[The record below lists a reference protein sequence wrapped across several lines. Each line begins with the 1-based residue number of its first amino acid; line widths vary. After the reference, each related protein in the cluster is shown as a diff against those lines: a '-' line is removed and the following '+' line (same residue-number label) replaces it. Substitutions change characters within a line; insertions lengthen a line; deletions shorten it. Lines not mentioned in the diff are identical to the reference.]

1 MIVRVM
7 TRPGNILR
15 KPGPKRVR
23 LTDTDEQ
30 TMAGLSGTPEKVAQR
45 SPADYFGDQPE
56 EVELTSW
63 VERMIRRGALIVAP
77 SSEPKSSKP
86 LARGDKPVPL
96 TE

>member
-1 MIVRVM
+1 MNVRVM
-7 TRPGNILR
+7 TRPGSILR

-23 LTDTDEQ
+23 MTDTDEQ
-30 TMAGLSGTPEKVAQR
+30 IAAGLSGNPQAVAQR

-77 SSEPKSSKP
+77 ATEPKSKP
-86 LARGDKPVPL
+86 LARADKPVPL